1 MKYCKTCDVKYNTT
15 LHKCLFCDSELI
27 DDKKDE
33 LVYNY
38 RPYIKEKKTFRNVYK
53 VLIFINIVSALIT
66 MYIDYTLND
75 KFMWSLIVLSANVY
89 LIFLF
94 TAIYKKMKWSQQTI
108 LYIILSSI
116 LVLSIGVIIRDYS
129 WAIDYVLPFSIAF
142 NILLLTLLIVINRKN
157 FYDLMIN
164 LILMC
169 ILGLIPLLLNVLS
182 VTHEKW
188 PSRSTA
194 IYAIITLAAM
204 FILSTKETKEELKRR
219 FHI

>member
-33 LVYNY
+33 LFYNY

-94 TAIYKKMKWSQQTI
+94 TAIHKKMKWSQQTI